1 MELSID
7 MPLLNALQEGV
18 VLLNQAGQVTDFNRA
33 ARPWLKACAKA
44 QPLLAEHIQH
54 QIKHRAPGSDPSPVA
69 IVPLEPFEPFEP
81 FESLKP
87 LEPLGR
93 ASQAALAPGLH
104 LCRHGPQGYA
114 LVIAPGQPQTHIAAE
129 PQTHLFDLLGEA
141 IRHEFTHW
149 RSALDRAAPP
159 AQPAPALAD
168 LASQS
173 QRLSRLLVVF
183 DQLSSMRNDQSP
195 NQSERLSLMALTQ
208 AVLAAMPQRRADY
221 ALMVA
226 PGGSARQHG
235 MLYGHATL
243 LTAGLRALLESL
255 DQGAPPHSQIE
266 LWVRQS
272 GRHVVLN
279 SRFASGSALR
289 PRRPAVATLS
299 RDAPALHLE
308 ADLRLPLARRIVELH
323 GGQLST
329 EPLEAAP
336 GKPQRPGIAGF
347 TLVLPTGAS
356 GELQR
361 RPECADCPTSQQ
373 AEAYARDLASLM
385 SRPDSAADV
394 SGEEIAFLM
403 NMITN
408 PPAPETGVPTP

>member
-54 QIKHRAPGSDPSPVA
+54 QIKHRAPGADPSPVA
-69 IVPLEPFEPFEP
+69 IVPLEPFEPFE
-81 FESLKP
+81 SLKP
-87 LEPLGR
+87 LELLGR
-93 ASQAALAPGLH
+93 ASQATLAPGLH

-149 RSALDRAAPP
+149 RSALDHAAPP
-159 AQPAPALAD
+159 PQPAPALAD
-168 LASQS
+168 LARQS

-183 DQLSSMRNDQSP
+183 DQLSPLRNDQSP

-226 PGGSARQHG
+226 PGASARQHG

-255 DQGAPPHSQIE
+255 DQGAPSHSQIE

-279 SRFASGSALR
+279 SRFASGSAVR
-289 PRRPAVATLS
+289 PRSP
-299 RDAPALHLE
+299 APAALGGEAPGLHLE

-329 EPLEAAP
+329 EPLHAAP
-336 GKPQRPGIAGF
+336 GKPHRPGIAAF
-347 TLVLPTGAS
+347 TLLLPTGAA
-356 GELQR
+356 GEPQR
-361 RPECADCPTSQQ
+361 RPECIDCPTSRQ

-385 SRPDSAADV
+385 TRPDSAADI

-403 NMITN
+403 HVITN
-408 PPAPETGVPTP
+408 PPAPGKGTPTP

>member
-1 MELSID
+1 MALSID
-7 MPLLNALQEGV
+7 MPLLNALQDGV
-18 VLLNQAGQVTDFNRA
+18 VLLNQTGQVTDFNRA

-44 QPLLAEHIQH
+44 QPLLAKHIQH
-54 QIKHRAPGSDPSPVA
+54 QIKHPAPGPVA
-69 IVPLEPFEPFEP
+69 IEPPEPFAPVVP
-81 FESLKP
+81 IAPRQPPGLT
-87 LEPLGR
+87 G
-93 ASQAALAPGLH
+93 QATLAPGLH

-114 LVIAPGQPQTHIAAE
+114 LVITAGQPQTDTAAE
-129 PQTHLFDLLGEA
+129 PKNRLFDLLGEA

-149 RSALDRAAPP
+149 RSALDRAAPL

-183 DQLSSMRNDQSP
+183 DQLSSMRDEQLP
-195 NQSERLSLMALTQ
+195 NQSQRLSLMALTQ

-243 LTAGLRALLESL
+243 LTAGLRALLECL

-279 SRFASGSALR
+279 SRFASGSAVR
-289 PRRPAVATLS
+289 PRSHAAAALGTET
-299 RDAPALHLE
+299 APGLHLE

-329 EPLEAAP
+329 EPLDAAP
-336 GKPQRPGIAGF
+336 SKPQRQGIAAF
-347 TLVLPTGAS
+347 TLLLPTGAA
-356 GELQR
+356 GEPQR
-361 RPECADCPTSQQ
+361 RPECIDCPTSQQ

-385 SRPDSAADV
+385 SRPDSAADM

-403 NMITN
+403 HVITN
-408 PPAPETGVPTP
+408 PPPPETGAPTP

>member
-1 MELSID
+1 MALSID
-7 MPLLNALQEGV
+7 MPLLNALQDGV
-18 VLLNQAGQVTDFNRA
+18 VLLNRAGHVSDFNRA
-33 ARPWLKACAKA
+33 ARPWLAACAKA
-44 QPLLAEHIQH
+44 QPLLAEHIQQ
-54 QIKHRAPGSDPSPVA
+54 QIKHPGPGPVA
-69 IVPLEPFEPFEP
+69 IEPLEPFE
-81 FESLKP
+81 SLG
-87 LEPLGR
+87 LTGE
-93 ASQAALAPGLH
+93 ASMAPGLH
-104 LCRHGPQGYA
+104 LCRHGQQDYA
-114 LVIAPGQPQTHIAAE
+114 LVITAAQPQAHIATE

-149 RSALDRAAPP
+149 RSALDRAAPL

-183 DQLSSMRNDQSP
+183 DQLSSMRSDQLP

-208 AVLAAMPQRRADY
+208 TVLAAMPQRRADY

-255 DQGAPPHSQIE
+255 DQGAPSHSQIE

-272 GRHVVLN
+272 GRHVVLS
-279 SRFASGSALR
+279 SRFTSGSSVRARSPAQAAVSSEAPSLR
-289 PRRPAVATLS
+289 V
-299 RDAPALHLE
+299 E

-336 GKPQRPGIAGF
+336 GRPQRQGIAAF
-347 TLVLPTGAS
+347 TLLLPTGAA
-356 GELQR
+356 GEPQR
-361 RPECADCPTSQQ
+361 RPECVDCPTSQQ

-385 SRPDSAADV
+385 TRPDSAADL

-403 NMITN
+403 HVITN
-408 PPAPETGVPTP
+408 PPALDTGTPTP

>member
-7 MPLLNALQEGV
+7 MPLLNALQDGV
-18 VLLNQAGQVTDFNRA
+18 VLLNRAGHVTDFNRA
-33 ARPWLKACAKA
+33 ARPWLKACVKA
-44 QPLLAEHIQH
+44 QPLLAQHIH
-54 QIKHRAPGSDPSPVA
+54 QQINDPGPGPVA
-69 IVPLEPFEPFEP
+69 IEPLEPFEQ
-81 FESLKP
+81 
-87 LEPLGR
+87 LGLPGE
-93 ASQAALAPGLH
+93 ASLAPGLH
-104 LCRHGPQGYA
+104 LCRHGQQDYA
-114 LVIAPGQPQTHIAAE
+114 LVITAGQPQSNPAAQ
-129 PQTHLFDLLGEA
+129 PQARLFDLLGET

-149 RSALDRAAPP
+149 RSALDRAAPL
-159 AQPAPALAD
+159 AQQAPALAD

-183 DQLSSMRNDQSP
+183 DQLSSIRSDQLPS
-195 NQSERLSLMALTQ
+195 QSERLSLMTLTQ
-208 AVLAAMPQRRADY
+208 AVLASMPQRRADY

-226 PGGSARQHG
+226 PGGSAQQHG
-235 MLYGHATL
+235 MLYGHAML

-255 DQGAPPHSQIE
+255 DQGAPSHSQIE

-279 SRFASGSALR
+279 SRFASGSSVG
-289 PRRPAVATLS
+289 RRSP
-299 RDAPALHLE
+299 APAALITDSPSFRLE

-329 EPLEAAP
+329 EPLDSAP
-336 GKPQRPGIAGF
+336 DKPQRPGIAAF
-347 TLVLPTGAS
+347 TLLLPTGAA
-356 GELQR
+356 GEPQR

-385 SRPDSAADV
+385 TRTDSAADL

-408 PPAPETGVPTP
+408 PPAPETGTPTP